1 MASGGGTPKGYAA
14 ILAVVALVLLA
25 TTGVFNPWPKVWAWI
40 STSAPIAEGAS
51 QWQVSV
57 GGTPETVAIA
67 NDAVIVASRTRV
79 EAYGLGAGVKLWQ
92 SDADW
97 ASVAGHGPDVVV
109 VTGKLLT
116 KGYQVLDPRSGAARR
131 TDSNATAVWAYANA
145 IVDLTCAKGG
155 ECELRAWDPKGSRP
169 LWTVGTG
176 GIGFVLD
183 AANPDLPDTQPLG
196 SPQVDDEAAGRPPM
210 PELLGL
216 PDDGRIRIV
225 DTAAGRVVQ
234 TVEPQAGQRVAVTG
248 GRVLTVTGEA
258 RDGTCYYGVVATDPP
273 GAEPDRGGKPMQNQ
287 GSTVWRRDGLNLRTA
302 ANGSACKQDRDPAGG
317 EDVVLGVDPYGIE
330 EVIAAHDGRVLWRGG
345 KDQDVMAVSD
355 GYVVVRSAD
364 KRTFTGRSFR
374 RGGTVWRRSV
384 NEGASAALTPYA
396 AVVANVKPA
405 RITAVQPSSGA
416 VLTEARTDAKV
427 FAVGP
432 QGLIAVSGRDMAYLP
447 FR

>member
-1 MASGGGTPKGYAA
+1 VASGGGTPKGYAA

-25 TTGVFNPWPKVWAWI
+25 TSGVFNPWPKVWAWI

-51 QWQVSV
+51 QWQVSI
-57 GGTPETVAIA
+57 GGTPESVTIA
-67 NDAVIVASRTRV
+67 NDAVIVAARTRV

-97 ASVAGHGPDVVV
+97 ASVAGRGGDAVV

-116 KGYQVLDPRSGAARR
+116 KGYQVLDPRSGATRR
-131 TDSNATAVWAYANA
+131 TDPNATAVWAYANA
-145 IVDLTCAKGG
+145 VVDLSCAKGG
-155 ECELRAWDPKGSRP
+155 ECELRAWDPRGSSP
-169 LWTVGTG
+169 LWTVSTG

-183 AANPDLPDTQPLG
+183 AANPDLPDTRPIG
-196 SPQVDDEAAGRPPM
+196 SPQIDDQVAGRPAM

-234 TVEPQAGQRVAVTG
+234 TVEPKPDQRIAVTG

-258 RDGTCYYGVVATDPP
+258 RDGTCYYDVVATDPP
-273 GAEPDRGGKPMQNQ
+273 GAEP
-287 GSTVWRRDGLNLRTA
+287 VWRRDALNLRTA
-302 ANGSACKQDRDPAGG
+302 GDGAACKQDRDPAGG
-317 EDVVLGVDPYGIE
+317 EDVVVGVDPYGRE
-330 EVIAAHDGRVLWRGG
+330 QVIAAHDGRVLWRGED
-345 KDQDVMAVSD
+345 DQDVMAVSD

-364 KRTFTGRSFR
+364 RGTFTGRSFR

-384 NEGASAALTPYA
+384 GDGASAALTPYA
-396 AVVANVKPA
+396 AVVANVKPS
-405 RITAVQPSSGA
+405 RITAVSPSSGA

-427 FAVGP
+427 FAAGP
-432 QGLIAVSGRDMAYLP
+432 DGLIAVSGRDMAYLP